1 MAVVVDPQGNV
12 VYAEPVSPS
21 GIEYIDDY
29 SVTVASRAITYRPYD
44 EPYEVRVILVY
55 DPEARSLTHR
65 VDGFIKTPPTV
76 GRSLDKGRDKRS

>member
-1 MAVVVDPQGNV
+1 MKWPSSSTPRQRRLRGALN
-12 VYAEPVSPS
+12 SS

-65 VDGFIKTPPTV
+65 VDGFIRRRRRWD
-76 GRSLDKGRDKRS
+76 RSPR